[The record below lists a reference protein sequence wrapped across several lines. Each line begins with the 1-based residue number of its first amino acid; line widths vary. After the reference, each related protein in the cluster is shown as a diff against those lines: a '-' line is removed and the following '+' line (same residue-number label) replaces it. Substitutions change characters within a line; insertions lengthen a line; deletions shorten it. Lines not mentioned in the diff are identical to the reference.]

1 MAPGILGSAL
11 AIGVLAAVPSLPVL
25 AATLALVG
33 LFSGPID
40 VAVLT
45 LRQRRVE
52 AQWLGRIMPVSMSL
66 NMCGAPLGAALGGVL
81 VNTSAPLAF
90 AFAALVAAAAAL
102 SAQSLIPDEEELDH
116 DLRPPYDADLSDR

>member
-1 MAPGILGSAL
+1 MTIGILGSAL
-11 AIGVLAAVPSLPVL
+11 AIGFLAILPSLPAL

-45 LRQRRVE
+45 LRQRR
-52 AQWLGRIMPVSMSL
+52 AAPHWLGRIMAVSMSL

-81 VNTSAPLAF
+81 VNSSAPLAF
-90 AFAALVAAAAAL
+90 AVAAMVAVAGAL
-102 SAQSLIPDEEELDH
+102 SAQTLIPDEQETTTI
-116 DLRPPYDADLSDR
+116 